1 VRTSERPSA
10 RAAAVAV
17 LFAVAACARHAPAPI
32 APIPAAAAGEVRASA
47 VAGEAVGSVQ
57 PIAIALTN
65 GRATAVRLDVR
76 QVYAHGDGDERT
88 APLPPPEAAR
98 LAGGHRMSGALRG
111 GATGAATGTVLGAI
125 GGAISGAITGGI
137 GLAVAAGSA
146 VGAFFG
152 AIGGAL
158 GGGTT
163 APDVAGFED
172 RALPDATLAPGFSA
186 SGCVYYPLGA
196 YRSVELLLTDDAG
209 RVERLEVPIAE
220 R

>member
-1 VRTSERPSA
+1 MLERA
-10 RAAAVAV
+10 RRPAV
-17 LFAVAACARHAPAPI
+17 LLVHTLLLALVACARHVPVPV
-32 APIPAAAAGEVRASA
+32 APIPTAAAGEVRASA
-47 VAGEAVGSVQ
+47 VAGDAIGSVE
-57 PIAIALTN
+57 PIAIAVTN
-65 GRATAVRLDVR
+65 GRATSVRLDVR
-76 QVYAHGDGDERT
+76 QVYAHADDGRT

-98 LAGGHRMSGALRG
+98 LAGGRRMPAALRG
-111 GATGAATGTVLGAI
+111 GATGAATGGVLGAI

-158 GGGTT
+158 GAGTE
-163 APDVAGFED
+163 APDVAGFDD
-172 RALPDATLAPGFSA
+172 RALHDTTLAPGFSA
-186 SGCVYYPLGA
+186 NGCVYYPRGA